1 MSKLKDNG
9 IFILILPYP
18 DYGAANPLDEHR
30 FKVHCGVIPLG
41 LHINDKGYTI
51 CNTIQKMGYKITD
64 YKFESYREPE
74 IQLII
79 TK

>member
-18 DYGAANPLDEHR
+18 DYGAASPLHESR
-30 FKVHCGVIPLG
+30 FKIHCGVIPLG

-51 CNTIQKMGYKITD
+51 YNTIKKMGYKITD